1 MKRYLPLLVALILL
15 LPVVANAQYGDRDR
29 DHDRRRDERGERIAR
44 VIRDCQDRTNDFRGA
59 VNRSWGERHR
69 EDDLDRGAARLER
82 SLNRIRDSWNR
93 DRDYE
98 RTRRNVGAAIEA
110 GRDVNRILRHHRA
123 GPRLER
129 EWGAIR
135 SELNNLAEV
144 FEQPRIRW

>member
-15 LPVVANAQYGDRDR
+15 LPVVANAQHGDRDR
-29 DHDRRRDERGERIAR
+29 GRRRDDRGERIAR
-44 VIRDCQDRTNDFRGA
+44 VIRDCEDRTNDFRSA
-59 VNRSWGERHR
+59 VDHSWGRERHR
-69 EDDLDRGAARLER
+69 EDDLDRSAVRLER

-93 DRDYE
+93 DHDYD

-110 GRDVNRILRHHRA
+110 GRDINRILRNHRA
-123 GPRLER
+123 GSRVER